1 MNTRYDRIADLPTV
15 AVFIFWQPRTP
26 RPMALPQAS
35 PVLGVR
41 SVEDHGATLAVV
53 VAAWVDGKC
62 PTHPIVPRTRDEVR
76 FVDVT
81 EQPDAETS
89 CLQRGANRPAAYV
102 PAVRPQHVQ
111 VGPVRRHMD
120 R

>member
-1 MNTRYDRIADLPTV
+1 MNTRYDRIVDLPTV
-15 AVFIFWQPRTP
+15 AVFIFGQPRMP

-53 VAAWVDGKC
+53 VAAWVDDKC

-89 CLQRGANRPAAYV
+89 GLQQGANRPAAYM
-102 PAVRPQHVQ
+102 PAVR
-111 VGPVRRHMD
+111 
-120 R
+120 